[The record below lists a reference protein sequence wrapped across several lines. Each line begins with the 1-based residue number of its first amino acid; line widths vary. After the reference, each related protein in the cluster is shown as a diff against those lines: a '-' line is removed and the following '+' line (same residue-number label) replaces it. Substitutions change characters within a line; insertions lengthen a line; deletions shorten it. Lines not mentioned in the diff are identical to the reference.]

1 MVAKTYS
8 MLRLNKPMIDYAYE
22 EAKKLPRYNYSHREF
37 QANFVGCLGEISLAR
52 FFQLK
57 NVQFID
63 QRANTTHDFLMAG
76 KLTLDVKTKERS
88 VRPKSHYENS
98 VPKYNHSHQRP
109 DFFYFVSLLRN
120 TKFAEEEKYRFTHA
134 CIVGAISLSDL
145 ESKGIERKEGT
156 EDPSNG
162 TIFWTDC
169 LNVTM
174 EQISENR
181 EMLRLF
187 GGVNDDVSP
196 IRSVA

>member
-1 MVAKTYS
+1 MMAKTYS
-8 MLRLNKPMIDYAYE
+8 MLRLNKSMIDCAYE
-22 EAKKLPRYNYSHREF
+22 EAEKLPQYNYSHREY
-37 QANFVGCLGEISLAR
+37 QANFVGCLGEISLSR

-57 NVQFID
+57 DVQFED
-63 QRANTTHDFLMAG
+63 QRGNTTHDFLIAG

-109 DFFYFVSLLRN
+109 DFFYFVSLLRD
-120 TKFAEEEKYRFTHA
+120 KRFGEEESYRFTHA
-134 CIVGAISLSDL
+134 CIVGAISLTDL
-145 ESKGIERKEGT
+145 DSKGIVRKEGT

-174 EQISENR
+174 EQISDNR

-187 GGVNDDVSP
+187 SDVNDDV
-196 IRSVA
+196 